1 MENHGIN
8 MKGNYFIEEVSGPI
22 AGSTNERRL
31 IYNVSNSINGAPDVE
46 GQYRLFYSGR
56 NSSGSHKW
64 LRPLVANDDDK
75 PDIDDDHLLGS
86 ASYRW
91 RAMYA
96 KNFYGQ
102 VRYS

>member
-8 MKGNYFIEEVSGPI
+8 MKGKYFMESVSAPT
-22 AGSTNERRL
+22 ADSSNERRL
-31 IYNVSNSINGAPDVE
+31 VYNVSTSINGGADVE

-56 NSSGSHKW
+56 NSAGSHRW

-75 PDIDDDHLLGS
+75 PDQDDAHVLGS
-86 ASYRW
+86 ASYRF
-91 RAMYA
+91 RAIYSKDFFGA
-96 KNFYGQ
+96 